1 MGLHTHSLIGPLR
14 ASVLPGSVVM
24 AARFEASAGAT
35 EVVPEF
41 LVTTSVKMTGARN
54 TEGATDI
61 GLRDLGCEREN

>member
-1 MGLHTHSLIGPLR
+1 
-14 ASVLPGSVVM
+14 M